1 MEFNQLVKN
10 IEAMIFSS
18 DRPLTE
24 TEIIELVNNRHE
36 NQGTQD
42 EINFEEEISEEQVQK
57 VIETIIE
64 KYDQEFYPFEVKY
77 SGGGYSFLTKP
88 EYHEIVAPVCQD
100 KKIKKLSSAA
110 METLAIIA
118 YKQPVTKA
126 EIEYIRGVSAEYSVQ
141 KLMEKELIVIAG
153 RKEDAIGKPLL
164 YRTTENFT
172 DYLGI
177 ESFDDLPRLS
187 ELFEVGRVM
196 ASRVDEDG
204 QTVITEEVTA
214 EESAESVDT
223 DTESHTQHDDTQA
236 QEPEDTNAH
245 PATQAEHTENQTE
258 NAAAQNSANSEESA
272 ESPEHRPLIRV
283 DEPTTEGV
291 DLENRK
297 EQLSSLESETSIE
310 ETEE

>member
-1 MEFNQLVKN
+1 MEFNQLVQN
-10 IEAMIFSS
+10 VEAMIFAS

-24 TEIIELVNNRHE
+24 SEIIELVNNRHE
-36 NQGTQD
+36 SQEGKED
-42 EINFEEEISEEQVQK
+42 LKFEEEVEEQKIKQ

-64 KYDQEFYPFEVKY
+64 KYAQDFYPFEVKY

-88 EYHEIVAPVCQD
+88 AYHETVAPVCQD

-126 EIEYIRGVSAEYSVQ
+126 QIEYIRGVSAEYSVQ

-164 YRTTENFT
+164 YKTTENLI

-177 ESFDDLPRLS
+177 ESYEELPRLS
-187 ELFEVGRVM
+187 EMFDIDTVL
-196 ASRVDEDG
+196 ASKVESDG
-204 QTVITEEVTA
+204 QTAEPESEVNPDPEQNSKGPDETPQTIIT
-214 EESAESVDT
+214 
-223 DTESHTQHDDTQA
+223 TESNK
-236 QEPEDTNAH
+236 P
-245 PATQAEHTENQTE
+245 
-258 NAAAQNSANSEESA
+258 QN
-272 ESPEHRPLIRV
+272 HKPLIRTNE
-283 DEPTTEGV
+283 DITEGV
-291 DLENRK
+291 DLQNRK
-297 EQLSSLESETSIE
+297 ELLNNLESETSIE